1 MKSAAA
7 HSPICSK
14 CSAHHGWS
22 QATGSTAC
30 GIPARHTA
38 ATVPAPPWCT
48 APQQKGSS
56 QSWGTAD
63 RWKTFFSANLLLKWI
78 RKHWKVGKMNGKYQH
93 LHISPRIWESWVE
106 KWKWGDNGWKWWEVE
121 IKKHVEYDGCV
132 SENGIPINPGILEC
146 AILRD
151 RNMRVQPKLCL
162 NRNGSWGFTWFN
174 DLVNGCQWCKDC
186 KK

>member
-7 HSPICSK
+7 PSPICSK

-22 QATGSTAC
+22 HATGSTAC

-63 RWKTFFSANLLLKWI
+63 SWKTFCSANLMLKWL
-78 RKHWKVGKMNGKYQH
+78 RKHWKVGKNEWN
-93 LHISPRIWESWVE
+93 ISNISTSPRIWESWVE
-106 KWKWGDNGWKWWEVE
+106 KWKWGDNGWKWWELE
-121 IKKHVEYDGCV
+121 IKKHVEYDACV

-146 AILRD
+146 VSETETWES
-151 RNMRVQPKLCL
+151 NQSYVCL
-162 NRNGSWGFTWFN
+162 NRNRSWGFTY
-174 DLVNGCQWCKDC
+174 GCQWCKDR
-186 KK
+186 KR